1 MLGQRYWISGLM
13 NTTMCVIW
21 DSKLG
26 KYVGNGKGE
35 FLRLDTWPEAEGVV
49 ADLIQ
54 RVGA

>member
-1 MLGQRYWISGLM
+1 MLGQRYWISGLV

-54 RVGA
+54 RVG